1 MEYEKLYV
9 EVVASFREDGLLLP
23 KEIVWEDGRHFEID
37 KVTGVTPAASM
48 KVGGQGD
55 RYTIWLSGHQR
66 YSVDNRYHS
75 TSIVS
80 TAWIEQY
87 SFSSYVSSKSRLSSQ
102 DGQV

>member
-66 YSVDNRYHS
+66 YLFFERNA
-75 TSIVS
+75 SIRGNNIGR
-80 TAWIEQY
+80 WYIESPHANKKAYQ
-87 SFSSYVSSKSRLSSQ
+87 R
-102 DGQV
+102 